1 MEHVGEGFP
10 FNHTYPSDMLVP
22 VSLGMLIKSL
32 SKVNVFVSVYLFIK
46 SCKIILAC
54 YKILSTIDAVE
65 KDRFFIVG
73 SEDLFRRKRCEDKL
87 YFS

>member
-1 MEHVGEGFP
+1 MPGKSVARE
-10 FNHTYPSDMLVP
+10 
-22 VSLGMLIKSL
+22 GMLL
-32 SKVNVFVSVYLFIK
+32 VRGVLVRGFTV
-46 SCKIILAC
+46 LAC